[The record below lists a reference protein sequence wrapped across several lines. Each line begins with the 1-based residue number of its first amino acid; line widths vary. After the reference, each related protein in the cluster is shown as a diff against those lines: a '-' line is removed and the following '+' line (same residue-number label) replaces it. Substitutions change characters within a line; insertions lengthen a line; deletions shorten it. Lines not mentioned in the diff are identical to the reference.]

1 MSTPTGRFVLL
12 LAAALWSL
20 CGCAL
25 SPRRVQTRQAS
36 GRDAAPTWIDRFSAE
51 KGQICAIGYSSPT
64 YYQQDCVKT
73 AAQNGRGHLS
83 ETFSISMKTV
93 TIDFS
98 DGRSGPLSQDT
109 FVEGF
114 ESMSQTVLEGSE
126 IKAQW
131 VDRNGVRGDR
141 QGCYVRVC
149 IERQK
154 PIMKMLENMQKTL
167 PPQQVNKV
175 RENAESAFDKLEQ
188 EEARS
193 RPTQTAGQ

>member
-1 MSTPTGRFVLL
+1 MRTPFIRLVFLFAVL
-12 LAAALWSL
+12 AVTFG
-20 CGCAL
+20 CGL
-25 SPRRVQTRQAS
+25 FQKGGQTRATPSPARAS
-36 GRDAAPTWIDRFSAE
+36 KDVVPGWIERFSGE
-51 KGQICAIGYSSPT
+51 KGQICAVGYSSPT
-64 YYQQDCVKT
+64 YYQNDCVKN
-73 AAQNGRGHLS
+73 AAENGRGHLA

-93 TIDFS
+93 TIDYS

-131 VDRNGVRGDR
+131 VDRDGVRGDR

-149 IERQK
+149 VERQK
-154 PIMKMLENMQKTL
+154 PIMKMLENVQKTL
-167 PPQQVNKV
+167 PPKQVSKV

-188 EEARS
+188 EETRNHK
-193 RPTQTAGQ
+193 P